1 MNDYNFNHPHK
12 SLGNKSPK
20 EFLSRFDEE
29 FKFLIESE
37 QNGDYLLN
45 LGVSYTNNGKAT
57 FSPSLNELWEINS
70 HRELISNIEIDNG
83 GTQFDYGFYWSSSE
97 VNITDD

>member
-1 MNDYNFNHPHK
+1 
-12 SLGNKSPK
+12 
-20 EFLSRFDEE
+20 
-29 FKFLIESE
+29 
-37 QNGDYLLN
+37 
-45 LGVSYTNNGKAT
+45 VSYTNNGKAT

>member
-1 MNDYNFNHPHK
+1 MNEFNFNHPHK

-29 FKFLIESE
+29 FKFFVKSE
-37 QNGDYLLN
+37 QNRVYLSN

-70 HRELISNIEIDNG
+70 HRELISNIENDNG
-83 GTQFDYGFYWSSSE
+83 GTQFDYDFYWFSSE
-97 VNITDD
+97 VNITHD

>member
-12 SLGNKSPK
+12 SLWSKSPK

-29 FKFLIESE
+29 FKFFIESE

-45 LGVSYTNNGKAT
+45 L
-57 FSPSLNELWEINS
+57 
-70 HRELISNIEIDNG
+70 
-83 GTQFDYGFYWSSSE
+83 
-97 VNITDD
+97 